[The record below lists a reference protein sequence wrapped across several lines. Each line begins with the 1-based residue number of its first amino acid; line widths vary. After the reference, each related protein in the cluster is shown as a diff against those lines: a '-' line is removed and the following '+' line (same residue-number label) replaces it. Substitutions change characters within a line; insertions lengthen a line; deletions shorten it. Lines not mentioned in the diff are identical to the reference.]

1 MTMEPVVVADKLTR
15 KYRRVTALDTLS
27 LSVPQGQVLGL
38 VGENGAGKSTLIKH
52 ILGMLRAQSGTMRVF
67 GLDPVKEP
75 VKVLSRIGYLSEN
88 RDLPG
93 WMRVRELMRYCHSLY
108 PGWDP
113 KYAEELRKLFE
124 LDPTA
129 KLRTLSL
136 GQTAK
141 TGLLAALA
149 HKPDLLVLDEP
160 SSGLDPVVRRDIL
173 GAIFRSV
180 AHEGRTVLFS
190 SHLLEEVEL
199 VADRIAMVHAGK
211 LMVHDSL
218 EQIKLKHHRVLLRS
232 PNGQAAAPQLPG
244 ALSVDQGKE
253 GWKVVCYAPQD
264 QVKAA
269 AQSSGYEVVD
279 ISPASLDDIF
289 VARAGTPITEGS
301 E

>member
-1 MTMEPVVVADKLTR
+1 MEPVVVAENLTR
-15 KYRRVTALDTLS
+15 NYRRVTALKDFS
-27 LSVPQGQVLGL
+27 LSVPEGQVLGL

-52 ILGMLRAQSGTMRVF
+52 ILGLLRAQSGSIRVF

-75 VKVLSRIGYLSEN
+75 VKVLSNIGYLSEN
-88 RDLPG
+88 RDMPG
-93 WMRVRELMRYCHSLY
+93 WMRVRELMRYCRSLY

-113 KYAEELRKLFE
+113 KYAEELRELFE

-199 VADRIAMVHAGK
+199 VADRIAMVHAGE
-211 LMVHDSL
+211 LMIHDTL
-218 EQIKLKHHRVLLRS
+218 NQIKKEHHRIVLRTS
-232 PNGQAAAPQLPG
+232 NGQTDAPKLPG
-244 ALSVDQGKE
+244 SLSSERTGTD
-253 GWKVVCYAPQD
+253 WKVVCYAPESD
-264 QVKAA
+264 LRSA
-269 AQSSGYEVVD
+269 AQSAGYEIVSID
-279 ISPASLDDIF
+279 SASLDDIF
-289 VARAGTPITEGS
+289 VARAGAPISAGTE
-301 E
+301 

>member
-1 MTMEPVVVADKLTR
+1 MEPVVVAKNLTR
-15 KYRRVTALDTLS
+15 RYRRVTALDDFNLT
-27 LSVPQGQVLGL
+27 VPEGQVLGL

-52 ILGMLRAQSGTMRVF
+52 ILGMLRAQSGTIRVF

-75 VKVLSRIGYLSEN
+75 VKVLSRIGYLSES
-88 RDLPG
+88 RDMPG
-93 WMRVRELMRYCHSLY
+93 WMRVRELMRYCRSLY

-113 KYAEELRKLFE
+113 DYAEELRKLFE

-141 TGLLAALA
+141 AGLLAALA

-211 LMVHDSL
+211 LMVHDTL
-218 EQIKLKHHRVLLRS
+218 QQIKTEHHRVTLRS
-232 PNGQAAAPQLPG
+232 SNGQTDAPKLPG
-244 ALSVDQGKE
+244 AMSSERVGPD
-253 GWKVVCYAPQD
+253 WKVVCFAPEAD
-264 QVKAA
+264 VRAA
-269 AQSSGYEVVD
+269 AQSTGLEIVSIER
-279 ISPASLDDIF
+279 PSLDDIF
-289 VARAGTPITEGS
+289 VARAGTPINAGQD
-301 E
+301 

>member
-1 MTMEPVVVADKLTR
+1 MEPVVVAQNLTR
-15 KYRRVTALDTLS
+15 NYRRVTALDDFN
-27 LSVPQGQVLGL
+27 LSVPEGQVLGL

-52 ILGMLRAQSGTMRVF
+52 ILGMLRAQSGSMRVF

-75 VKVLSRIGYLSEN
+75 VKVLSRIGYMSEN
-88 RDLPG
+88 RDMPG
-93 WMRVRELMRYCHSLY
+93 WMRVRELMRYCNSLY

-113 KYAEELRKLFE
+113 KYAEELRELFD

-141 TGLLAALA
+141 AGLLAALA
-149 HKPDLLVLDEP
+149 HRPDLIVLDEP

-173 GAIFRSV
+173 GAIFRTV

-211 LMVHDSL
+211 LMIHDTL
-218 EQIKLKHHRVLLRS
+218 DQIKTEHHRVTLRAS
-232 PNGQAAAPQLPG
+232 NGQTDAPVLPG
-244 ALSVDQGKE
+244 ALSSERVDSE
-253 GWKVVCYAPQD
+253 WKVVCFAPESELRS
-264 QVKAA
+264 A
-269 AQSSGYEVVD
+269 AQSAGHD
-279 ISPASLDDIF
+279 IVSIERPSLDDIF
-289 VARAGTPITEGS
+289 VARAGTPINSGRD
-301 E
+301 

>member
-1 MTMEPVVVADKLTR
+1 MEPVVIAKNLTR
-15 KYRRVTALDTLS
+15 KYRRVTALDDFNLT
-27 LSVPQGQVLGL
+27 VPEGQVLGL
-38 VGENGAGKSTLIKH
+38 VGENGAGKSTLIQH

-67 GLDPVKEP
+67 GLDPVQEP

-88 RDLPG
+88 RDMPG

-113 KYAEELRKLFE
+113 KYAEELRELFE

-211 LMVHDSL
+211 LMIHDTL
-218 EQIKLKHHRVLLRS
+218 DQIKTEHHRVTLRS
-232 PNGQAAAPQLPG
+232 SNGQSSAPTLPG
-244 ALSVDQGKE
+244 TLSSEQSGLE
-253 GWKVVCYAPQD
+253 WKVVCFAPESELR
-264 QVKAA
+264 AS
-269 AQSSGYEVVD
+269 AQSAGHEIVSIER
-279 ISPASLDDIF
+279 PSLDDIF
-289 VARAGTPITEGS
+289 VARAGTPINSGRD
-301 E
+301 

>member
-1 MTMEPVVVADKLTR
+1 MEPVVVAQNLTR
-15 KYRRVTALDTLS
+15 KYRRVTALDQFN

-52 ILGMLRAQSGTMRVF
+52 ILGMLRAQSGSIRVF

-88 RDLPG
+88 RDMPG
-93 WMRVRELMRYCHSLY
+93 WMRVRELMRYCQSLY

-113 KYAEELRKLFE
+113 AYAEELRNIFE

-141 TGLLAALA
+141 AGLLAALS

-211 LMVHDSL
+211 LMIHNTL
-218 EQIKLKHHRVLLRS
+218 EQIKTEHHRVILRS
-232 PNGQAAAPQLPG
+232 HNGQTAKPVLPG
-244 ALSVDQGKE
+244 ALSTEQSGAT
-253 GWKVVCYAPQD
+253 WKIVCFAPESELRSS
-264 QVKAA
+264 
-269 AQSSGYEVVD
+269 AQSTGLEIVA
-279 ISPASLDDIF
+279 IERPSLDDIF
-289 VARAGTPITEGS
+289 VARAGTPINAGME
-301 E
+301 

>member
-1 MTMEPVVVADKLTR
+1 MEPVVVAQKLTR
-15 KYRRVTALDTLS
+15 KYRRVTALDDFN
-27 LSVPQGQVLGL
+27 LSVPEGQVLGL

-52 ILGMLRAQSGTMRVF
+52 ILGMLRAQSGTIRVF

-88 RDLPG
+88 RDMPG

-113 KYAEELRKLFE
+113 EYAEELRELFE

-149 HKPDLLVLDEP
+149 HRPDLLVLDEP

-211 LMVHDSL
+211 LMIHDTL
-218 EQIKLKHHRVLLRS
+218 DQIKTEHHRVTLRT
-232 PNGQAAAPQLPG
+232 PNGQTTAPALPG
-244 ALSVDQGKE
+244 TLSSEQSGTE
-253 GWKVVCYAPQD
+253 WKVVCFAPETELR
-264 QVKAA
+264 AA
-269 AQSSGYEVVD
+269 AQSGGFEIVT
-279 ISPASLDDIF
+279 IERPSLDDIF
-289 VARAGTPITEGS
+289 VARAGTPINAGRD
-301 E
+301 

>member
-1 MTMEPVVVADKLTR
+1 MEPVLVAKNLTR
-15 KYRRVTALDTLS
+15 KYRRVTALDNFS
-27 LSVPQGQVLGL
+27 LSVPEGQVLGL

-52 ILGMLRAQSGTMRVF
+52 ILGLLRAQSGSIRVF
-67 GLDPVKEP
+67 GLDPVKNP

-88 RDLPG
+88 RDVPG
-93 WMRVRELMRYCHSLY
+93 WMRVRELMRYCNSLY

-113 KYAEELRKLFE
+113 KYAEELRELFE

-141 TGLLAALA
+141 AGLLSALA
-149 HKPDLLVLDEP
+149 HRPDLLVLDEP

-211 LMVHDSL
+211 LMVHDTL
-218 EQIKLKHHRVLLRS
+218 QQIKTEHHRLVLRS
-232 PNGQAAAPQLPG
+232 TNGQAAPPQLPG
-244 ALSVDQGKE
+244 LLSKE
-253 GWKVVCYAPQD
+253 QVNAQWKVICFAPEQELR
-264 QVKAA
+264 AA
-269 AQSSGYEVVD
+269 AQSSGYEVVAFER
-279 ISPASLDDIF
+279 PSLDDIF
-289 VARAGTPITEGS
+289 VARAGTPIDAGTKA
-301 E
+301 